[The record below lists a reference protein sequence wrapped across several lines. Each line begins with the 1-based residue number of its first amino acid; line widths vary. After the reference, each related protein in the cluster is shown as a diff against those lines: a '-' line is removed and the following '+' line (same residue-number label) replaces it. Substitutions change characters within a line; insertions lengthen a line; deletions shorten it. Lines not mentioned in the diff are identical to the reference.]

1 MDFFDSRE
9 VVPVASGA
17 AALHLALLSLNLQ
30 HGDEVIIPAL
40 AQAGL
45 PTLVALAGGRP
56 VLADIIAVELPVL
69 DPADVEA
76 RLTPATRAIVVAHR
90 HGHPAP
96 LSELLHMVEVH
107 HLKLIEDCTCALG
120 ARLGGQLVGTFG
132 HLGVFAL
139 QAQPDGGGLITCV
152 DVAQRRQLEGLR
164 SSAAAT
170 DDNGLEH
177 SLDITLSN
185 GYRIDEAAAAA
196 GVRRLAG
203 LETELLQRR
212 QLSAQARRDA
222 EAHGVQTVFADGSAD
237 IATSAD
243 ETVALLAENAEQL
256 AALSA
261 RLAALGLVVRHPHAL
276 HHAAPFSHQLP
287 RPALPRADEYCTRA
301 VELPVTPDLE
311 RLADL

>member
-1 MDFFDSRE
+1 MGFFDGRE

-96 LSELLHMVEVH
+96 LRELLRMVEAH

-132 HLGVFAL
+132 QLGVFAL
-139 QAQPDGGGLITCV
+139 QGQPDGGGLITCA

-196 GVRRLAG
+196 GIRRLAG
-203 LETELLQRR
+203 LEEELLQRR
-212 QLSAQARRDA
+212 QLLAQARRDA
-222 EAHGVQTVFADGSAD
+222 EAHGLQTVFADGSAE

-243 ETVALLAENAEQL
+243 ETVAFLAENAQQR
-256 AALSA
+256 ATLSA
-261 RLAALGLVVRHPHAL
+261 RLAGLGLVVRQPHAL

-287 RPALPRADEYCTRA
+287 RPALPRADEYCSRA
-301 VELPVTPDLE
+301 IELPVTPDLE